1 MIKKIAPIL
10 FNLSLVSSILAAKK
24 PNVLIFFIDDM
35 GVTDIGINGSSFYET
50 PHIDDLAKSGV
61 NFKNSYSAHPV
72 CSPTRAALM
81 SGKAPQ
87 RLGIT
92 QWLGRKD
99 KHGLPLEEV
108 TIAEAFKEAGYR
120 TGYIGK
126 WHLGKSDKF
135 QPENQGF
142 DYTMAVN
149 RAGQP
154 ASFFFP
160 FKKGKALTNVPDLT
174 NYKDNDYLTDALTD
188 KSIEFINQQSDKPF
202 FLCLSHYAVHTPIQ
216 APEKLVKKYQAKKT
230 KKYGNESPQLVAAKY
245 GKINYTRQQN
255 PEYAAM
261 IEILDTNVGR
271 VMAAI
276 KKKNLLEDTII
287 VFSSDNGGLVHKK
300 FGPTSNFPYR
310 SGKAWTYEGG
320 MRIPTIIS
328 WPGKIQPLTT
338 QTRTITMDLYPTLL
352 ELSDI
357 ETKAEQHID
366 GMSLKPILMGAANSK
381 ALETRFLAWSYPHNH
396 NTGHKPSHAI
406 LDGNWK
412 LIQFENDEPVEL
424 YNLSLDIGETTNIA
438 NSNTDKVEELTK
450 KLNDWL
456 DKTTLKKNHN

>member
-35 GVTDIGINGSSFYET
+35 GVTDLGINGSSFYET
-50 PHIDDLAKSGV
+50 PHIDDLARSGV

-92 QWLGRKD
+92 QWLSRKD

-174 NYKDNDYLTDALTD
+174 DYKDNDYLTDALTD

-202 FLCLSHYAVHTPIQ
+202 FLC
-216 APEKLVKKYQAKKT
+216 
-230 KKYGNESPQLVAAKY
+230 
-245 GKINYTRQQN
+245 

-261 IEILDTNVGR
+261 IENLDTNVGR
-271 VMAAI
+271 VMTAI

-287 VFSSDNGGLVHKK
+287 VFSSDNGGLVHKN
-300 FGPTSNFPYR
+300 FGPTSNSPYR

-320 MRIPTIIS
+320 IRIPTIIS

-357 ETKAEQHID
+357 ETKDEQHID
-366 GMSLKPILMGAANSK
+366 GMSLKPILMGTGNSK

-406 LDGNWK
+406 LDGDWK